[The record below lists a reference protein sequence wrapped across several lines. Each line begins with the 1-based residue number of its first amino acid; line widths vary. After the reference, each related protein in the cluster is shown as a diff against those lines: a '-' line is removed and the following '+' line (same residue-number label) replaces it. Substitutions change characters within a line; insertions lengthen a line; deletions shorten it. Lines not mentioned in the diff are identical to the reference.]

1 MVAAV
6 VVVVSNLSDGMGT
19 KKGWNYYQCPVALTY
34 IGNHMNV
41 SAIQDLHYEWY
52 SKILTKLY
60 NPLGKWNLKELLNI
74 KNNGSV
80 N

>member
-1 MVAAV
+1 
-6 VVVVSNLSDGMGT
+6 
-19 KKGWNYYQCPVALTY
+19 
-34 IGNHMNV
+34 MNV

-60 NPLGKWNLKELLNI
+60 NPLGKLNI
-74 KNNGSV
+74 MNNGSV

>member
-1 MVAAV
+1 
-6 VVVVSNLSDGMGT
+6 
-19 KKGWNYYQCPVALTY
+19 
-34 IGNHMNV
+34 MNV
-41 SAIQDLHYEWY
+41 SAIQDLHDEWY

-74 KNNGSV
+74 MNNGSV